1 MNHTANVYLKQNT
14 LVEPLFNQWYAWSH
28 LIPPSTCA
36 MYVVNS
42 HLKVMESFVA
52 NPQMHISALKNPAMI
67 SGPFIHYDA
76 SKVGEIKALLEKTK
90 REQPHL
96 LELAEGIKQ
105 LNQMLLT
112 EADGHSMEPL
122 YAKVPDV
129 LRGYVELV
137 YDLNNFP
144 QARFIEGLL
153 YRSPYYDTGAQAVSL
168 SLIQSDERP
177 FVINTPRLKTPD
189 NLHLNIPFADSRL
202 DELFKM
208 KEVAQPY
215 GQIRETFEIADKD
228 DELFSSFFTET
239 LSRCSPRYQDDGV
252 RVRYFGHA
260 CVLVESKD
268 VSILCD
274 PLISYSY
281 PCNGQRYTAVDLPEQ
296 IDYVLITHYHQD
308 HMMLEMLLQLRH
320 KIKHLIV
327 PKSSGVGLIDPSLK
341 RILQTIGF
349 RNVVEIDE
357 METIEIEGGGITG
370 IPFLGEH
377 ADLNVR
383 AKTAYQIELRDRRIL
398 CMADSNNI
406 ESRLYEHLGASRQE
420 VDALFIGM
428 ECDGAPLTWVY
439 GPFLTRPMARK
450 MDQSRRLNGSDC
462 DKAMSIVNRLNAKR
476 VYVYAMGQ
484 EPWLAFVMG
493 LQYTDQSRPILES
506 NKLVEGCRER
516 GLVSERLLG
525 QKELFL

>member
-1 MNHTANVYLKQNT
+1 
-14 LVEPLFNQWYAWSH
+14 
-28 LIPPSTCA
+28 

-76 SKVGEIKALLEKTK
+76 GKVSEIKALLERTK
-90 REQPHL
+90 KQQPHL
-96 LELAEGIKQ
+96 LQLADGIKQ

-129 LRGYVELV
+129 LKGYVELV

-144 QARFIEGLL
+144 QIRFIEGLL
-153 YRSPYYDTGAQAVSL
+153 YRSPYYDTSGQAICMSL
-168 SLIQSDERP
+168 TNSDERP
-177 FVINTPRLKTPD
+177 FVINTPRLQTRD
-189 NLHLNIPFADSRL
+189 NLHLQIPFADRRL

-215 GQIRETFEIADKD
+215 GHIREIFEIGEGD
-228 DELFSSFFTET
+228 DDLFSSFFTET
-239 LSRCSPRYQDDGV
+239 LAACSAPYQDEGV

-281 PCNGQRYTAVDLPEQ
+281 PCNDRRYTAVDLPEQ
-296 IDYVLITHYHQD
+296 IDYALITHYHQD

-341 RILQTIGF
+341 MILQTIGF
-349 RNVVEIDE
+349 RNVIEIDE

-383 AKTAYQIELRDRRIL
+383 AKTAYQIDLLGKRVL

-439 GPFLTRPMARK
+439 GPFMTRPLARK
-450 MDQSRRLNGSDC
+450 MDQSRRLNGSDYE
-462 DKAMSIVNRLNAKR
+462 KAMSIVNRLHAKR

-493 LQYTDQSRPILES
+493 LQYTPESRPILES
-506 NKLVEGCRER
+506 DKLVAGCMER

>member
-1 MNHTANVYLKQNT
+1 MNHTTKVYLRPNT

-28 LIPPSTCA
+28 LIPPATCA

-52 NPQMHISALKNPAMI
+52 NPQVHISALKNPAMI

-76 SKVGEIKALLEKTK
+76 SKVGEIRALLEKTK
-90 REQPHL
+90 REQSHL
-96 LELAEGIKQ
+96 LKLADGIKQ

-122 YAKVPDV
+122 YEKVPDV
-129 LRGYVELV
+129 LRGYVELF

-144 QARFIEGLL
+144 QVRFIEGLL
-153 YRSPYYDTGAQAVSL
+153 YRSPYYDTSPQAISL
-168 SLIQSDERP
+168 SLTESDDRP
-177 FVINTPRLKTPD
+177 FVINTPRLKTDD
-189 NLHLNIPFADSRL
+189 NLHLSIPFADRRL

-208 KEVAQPY
+208 KESAQPY
-215 GQIRETFEIADKD
+215 GYIKDLLQVGDAD
-228 DELFSSFFTET
+228 DELFSTFFTENLT
-239 LSRCSPRYQDDGV
+239 SCAARYAEDGV

-274 PLISYSY
+274 PLMSYSY
-281 PCNGQRYTAVDLPEQ
+281 PCNGERYTALDLPDE

-320 KIKHLIV
+320 KIRHLVV

-341 RILQTIGF
+341 LILQTIGF

-357 METIEIEGGGITG
+357 METIEVEGGGITS

-383 AKTAYQIELRDRRIL
+383 AKTAYQIDLLGKRVL
-398 CMADSNNI
+398 FMADSNNI
-406 ESRLYEHLGASRQE
+406 ESRLYDHLSATQE
-420 VDALFIGM
+420 QVDALFIGM

-439 GPFLTRPMARK
+439 GPFLTRPLARK
-450 MDQSRRLNGSDC
+450 MDQSRRLNGSDYE
-462 DKAMSIVNRLNAKR
+462 KAMGIVNRLNAR
-476 VYVYAMGQ
+476 QVYVYAMGQ

-493 LQYTDQSRPILES
+493 LQYTPESRPILES
-506 NKLVEGCRER
+506 NRLVEGCRER
-516 GLVSERLLG
+516 GLISERLLG
-525 QKELFL
+525 RKELFL